1 MNKTAKKHLFLIGVI
16 LISLSNVYADS
27 ALAIEIHNVV
37 VNGGTV
43 YVSVFFNE
51 QSYKSKI
58 ADMIFPIDPTNNIV
72 EREITLPEGEYLVSV
87 YQDINEN
94 GEMDFGLF
102 WNPQEPYGFSNM
114 EGKIPGSF
122 HKLKIVMNNSNRRV
136 TIHLIGN

>member
-1 MNKTAKKHLFLIGVI
+1 MNKTAKKHLFFISVF

-72 EREITLPEGEYLVSV
+72 EKEITLPEGEYLVSV

>member
-37 VNGGTV
+37 INGGTV

-72 EREITLPEGEYLVSV
+72 EKEITLPEGEYLVSV